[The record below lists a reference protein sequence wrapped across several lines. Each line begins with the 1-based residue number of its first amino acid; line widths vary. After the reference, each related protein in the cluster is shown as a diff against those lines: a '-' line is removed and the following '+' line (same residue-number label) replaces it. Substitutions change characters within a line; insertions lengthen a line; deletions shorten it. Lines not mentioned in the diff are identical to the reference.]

1 MPAKSTKKRLPITSI
16 LSRVSSATKSL
27 SGEKNKADKKPFLVK
42 LIKIL
47 AAIYLVIWILIGI
60 FFLIFIYGNWKQGAF
75 KELLAKPQPVP
86 QQQTQAP
93 VETNLPGVGMVN
105 INCVQ
110 SSLSTDAI
118 QKLVQSGDTSKL
130 TDDEKAKLEPCI
142 IQKEEAAPSTSP
154 SPSK

>member
-142 IQKEEAAPSTSP
+142 TQKEEASSTASP
-154 SPSK
+154 SPNQ

>member
-105 INCVQ
+105 INCVH

>member
-75 KELLAKPQPVP
+75 KGLLAKPQPVP

-142 IQKEEAAPSTSP
+142 IQKEEAPPSTSP
-154 SPSK
+154 SPNQ